1 VTKIAAILCAALALG
16 AVFLGPRA
24 TREMPDLEVYWS
36 AAGRAAAAEPIY
48 RSEDRHY
55 QFKYFPAFAILARPL
70 ASLSLDNAKRAWLW
84 ISASALALFLTLS
97 VALLPDARKPR
108 WLLMFLTVIVM
119 AKFFAHE
126 LVLGQVNI
134 LFGAA
139 IVGAVTLMRAGREAP
154 AGALVA
160 AAIIVK
166 PYAVIFL
173 PWLGARRRIASIAMA
188 AVGILVVLLLPI
200 PSYGWT
206 GSVALYQDWWRTVTT
221 STAPNLLNRDNVSLA
236 SVWAKWIGVGPS
248 AELLAIVT
256 SLALV
261 AMAAIVIARR
271 AHVGFPEALEAGLL
285 LTLLPLLSPQG
296 WDYVFLLSTPA
307 VVLLLNY
314 EGALPRT
321 WRVAT
326 IAALAAIAFSLYD
339 VMGKRAY
346 ARFMAFAGISVCYLV
361 ASTALCELRR
371 RRVA

>member
-1 VTKIAAILCAALALG
+1 MALPAA
-16 AVFLGPRA
+16 R
-24 TREMPDLEVYWS
+24 
-36 AAGRAAAAEPIY
+36 
-48 RSEDRHY
+48 
-55 QFKYFPAFAILARPL
+55 
-70 ASLSLDNAKRAWLW
+70 
-84 ISASALALFLTLS
+84 
-97 VALLPDARKPR
+97 
-108 WLLMFLTVIVM
+108 
-119 AKFFAHE
+119 
-126 LVLGQVNI
+126 
-134 LFGAA
+134 
-139 IVGAVTLMRAGREAP
+139 
-154 AGALVA
+154 
-160 AAIIVK
+160 
-166 PYAVIFL
+166 
-173 PWLGARRRIASIAMA
+173 
-188 AVGILVVLLLPI
+188 
-200 PSYGWT
+200 YGWN
-206 GSVALYQDWWRTVTT
+206 GNLRLLADWWRTVTT

-248 AELLAIVT
+248 AELLAIAT

>member
-1 VTKIAAILCAALALG
+1 
-16 AVFLGPRA
+16 
-24 TREMPDLEVYWS
+24 MPDLEVYWS